1 MPTNKTGA
9 LSAEISP
16 LSIIRMLWKRKLA
29 ICIIWLVALVATAV
43 TVFELPAIYKAQA
56 LVLVDSQ
63 KIPESYVTSTVS
75 TDVADRL
82 ATISQEIMTTTRLLK
97 IVSTYNLYPE
107 MHGLPQEQIIGQ
119 MRKDI
124 SLDVEKGW
132 TGGRPGGFRVG
143 YEGRNPSLVAEV
155 ANQLANLYV
164 EENLKTRQVQ
174 AEGTTEFIESQLT
187 SAKQELD
194 GEEAKVAAFKVAHN
208 GELPEQETSM
218 LGTLGNLQVQLQGNQ
233 DALNRAQQNKVTL
246 ETALATANLT
256 ERMLA
261 SAPVRQGASGG
272 VGGAPGRLRSEALQ
286 DVLDQMKLRYTADY
300 PDVKRL
306 EAEIERTKKEEAAEA
321 AEAAKAAKAAQ
332 AAQSNVD
339 AAATAAAAA
348 ARPMTKEV
356 LDAREHIA
364 QLQTQLALN
373 NKDIEY
379 LNAEHQRIIKN
390 ISAYQARVER
400 LPVVEQEFSALTR
413 DYEISKGNY
422 RSLLDEKIAAGMAT
436 D

>member
-174 AEGTTEFIESQLT
+174 AEGTTEFIESQF
-187 SAKQELD
+187 D
-194 GEEAKVAAFKVAHN
+194 
-208 GELPEQETSM
+208 
-218 LGTLGNLQVQLQGNQ
+218 
-233 DALNRAQQNKVTL
+233 
-246 ETALATANLT
+246 
-256 ERMLA
+256 
-261 SAPVRQGASGG
+261 VRQAGTGW
-272 VGGAPGRLRSEALQ
+272 GR
-286 DVLDQMKLRYTADY
+286 
-300 PDVKRL
+300 
-306 EAEIERTKKEEAAEA
+306 
-321 AEAAKAAKAAQ
+321 
-332 AAQSNVD
+332 
-339 AAATAAAAA
+339 
-348 ARPMTKEV
+348 
-356 LDAREHIA
+356 
-364 QLQTQLALN
+364 
-373 NKDIEY
+373 
-379 LNAEHQRIIKN
+379 
-390 ISAYQARVER
+390 
-400 LPVVEQEFSALTR
+400 
-413 DYEISKGNY
+413 G
-422 RSLLDEKIAAGMAT
+422 
-436 D
+436 